1 MVHGFLSSATTP
13 YTIPLYAS
21 QNQHSA
27 MKQTLIF
34 TFLFLGINAYSQG
47 LEKPIINKLD
57 SQIEK
62 YIDGVSPGM
71 AVGIVKDGATVFEKY
86 IGYSNLEHDI
96 KIDENTRFNIA
107 SNAKQFTALCILRL
121 LEQDKLALDDDIRKY
136 LPELYKE
143 IGHKITVANL
153 LTHTSG
159 IRDVYGLW
167 ALKGKDWYELF
178 IDNGDAIELLK
189 SQTELNFEPGKEY
202 LYSNSNYIL
211 LTEIIKKVTDTTF
224 KDFSNSLFAEI
235 GMANTSFLTN
245 YMAIIPNKARP
256 YGNWNGWKEY
266 PVVTELNGDGG
277 LFTILEDQLKWE
289 QIIQKNSGKNLST
302 SIISESQSAI
312 DEVDFDNYG
321 YGLMFGKY
329 KGLNYTYH
337 DGSTGAYNATFFR
350 FLDKNLAIVIMSN
363 NGNVPTNYLAKQLT
377 AIVLEQDI
385 TNEIYPSNPEKTE
398 RLKDFKS
405 VVGNYQNDEG
415 TIIRV
420 SEKEGELFRE
430 IYQRDPVKL
439 INEKQSLF
447 HYETNDKLKMNFSDI
462 GTEQQKLTLYLSTQK
477 PSIYH
482 KLPKENTEKGYGPS
496 LNGTY
501 FNKETDTEIIIE
513 HVKDGNYNIIKN
525 GRRRD
530 GKLITKDYLR
540 MMSSYKIKVIRDG
553 SGNIQGL
560 NLENGRIKNVIF
572 KKESL

>member
-1 MVHGFLSSATTP
+1 
-13 YTIPLYAS
+13 
-21 QNQHSA
+21 
-27 MKQTLIF
+27 MKRTLIF
-34 TFLFLGINAYSQG
+34 TLLFLGINAYSQK
-47 LEKPIINKLD
+47 LEQPIIDKLD

-62 YIDGVSPGM
+62 YIDGISPGM
-71 AVGIVKDGATVFEKY
+71 AVGIVKDGVTVFEKY

-121 LEQDKLALDDDIRKY
+121 IEQDKIALDDDVRKY

-143 IGHKITVANL
+143 IGHKITVSNL

-178 IDNGDAIELLK
+178 IDNDDAIELLK
-189 SQTELNFEPGKEY
+189 SQTDLNFEPGKEY

-211 LTEIIKKVTDTTF
+211 LTEIIEKVTDTKF
-224 KDFSNSLFAEI
+224 KDFSNSLFTEI
-235 GMANTSFLTN
+235 GMGNSSFLTN

-266 PVVTELNGDGG
+266 PVVTELIGDGG
-277 LFTILEDQLKWE
+277 LFTTLEDQLKWE
-289 QIIQKNSGKNLST
+289 QVIQQNNGKNLST
-302 SIISESQSAI
+302 SIISESQSTI
-312 DEVDFDNYG
+312 DDVDFDNYG

-350 FLDKNLAIVIMSN
+350 LVDKNLAIVIMSN

-377 AIVLEQDI
+377 DIVLELDI
-385 TNEIYPSNPEKTE
+385 KNEIYPSNPEKTE
-398 RLKDFKS
+398 RLKDFKN

-415 TIIRV
+415 TIIKI

-430 IYQRDPVKL
+430 IYQRDPVKM
-439 INEKQSLF
+439 ISEKQSLF
-447 HYETNDKLKMNFSDI
+447 HYETNYRLKMNFSEI

-477 PSIYH
+477 PSIYY
-482 KLPKENTEKGYGPS
+482 KLPKENLESGYGPS

-501 FNKETDTEIIIE
+501 FNNETDTEIIIE
-513 HVKDGNYNIIKN
+513 HVRDDNYNIIKN

-540 MMSSYKIKVIRDG
+540 MMSSYKIRVIRDRN
-553 SGNIQGL
+553 GNIQGL